1 MPIRAR
7 VQRLWRLVVEW
18 WRPPTHR
25 IPQPPAP
32 QPESAPP
39 QQPRLRIA
47 SHRPAKTP
55 AAPYVGEPL
64 IGGAVTLRMW
74 VVGGRLVLATSQAE
88 AERALAT
95 LLGELPPDEQPAA
108 RDLLDALRGGLAAAA

>member
-1 MPIRAR
+1 MRIRAR

-18 WRPPTHR
+18 WRTPTHSL
-25 IPQPPAP
+25 PQPPAP
-32 QPESAPP
+32 QRESAPP
-39 QQPRLRIA
+39 NQPRLRIA
-47 SHRPAKTP
+47 SRRPAK
-55 AAPYVGEPL
+55 AADAPHVGEPL

-74 VVGGRLVLATSQAE
+74 VVCGRLVLATSQAE
-88 AERALAT
+88 AELALAS

>member
-18 WRPPTHR
+18 WRAPTHR

-39 QQPRLRIA
+39 TQSRLRIA

-55 AAPYVGEPL
+55 VAPHVGEPL

-74 VVGGRLVLATSQAE
+74 VVCGRLVLATSQAD
-88 AERALAT
+88 AELALAT
-95 LLGELPPDEQPAA
+95 LLGELPPDQQPAA
-108 RDLLDALRGGLAAAA
+108 RDLLHALRGGLAAAA